1 MDTVNPENISL
12 IFALKEEAKYFRPLP
27 HLKVHFSGIGKNNAE
42 KCIKQILANDKPEIV
57 FTCGFAGGL
66 NTALKFNTIVYSA
79 PDKLKPIL
87 NSYGGVEVKFYCSD
101 RLIYSA
107 SEKLKLHQSTNADA
121 VEMES
126 GIIYDICSKQNI
138 SCAIIRI
145 ISDTANED
153 LPMNFDEITAE
164 NGKIIYSKLFLKLLK
179 HPRLISQLIQFQNK
193 IDLSAKNLG
202 EFLNRFLSEITKT
215 SQ

>member
-1 MDTVNPENISL
+1 MDTINPEKISL
-12 IFALKEEAKYFRPLP
+12 IFALKEEAKFFKPLP
-27 HLKVHFSGIGKNNAE
+27 HLKVYFSGIGKNNAE
-42 KCIKQILANDKPEIV
+42 KFIKQILANDKPEIV
-57 FTCGFAGGL
+57 LTCGFAGAL
-66 NTALKFNTIVYSA
+66 NPALKFNTIVYSA
-79 PDKLKPIL
+79 TDELKPIL
-87 NSYGGVEVKFYCSD
+87 NSYGAVESKFYCSD

-107 SEKLKLHQSTNADA
+107 SKKLKLYQTTNADA

-126 GIIYDICSKQNI
+126 GIIYDICTKQNI

-179 HPRLISQLIQFQNK
+179 RPQLIPQLLKFQNK
-193 IDLSAKNLG
+193 INQSAKNLG
-202 EFLNRFLSEITKT
+202 EFLNRLLTEITKT
-215 SQ
+215 P